1 MLAAWF
7 RLYFL
12 AQAQCRLSI
21 TYLPPWVSQELEP
34 RAPIHWLGM
43 RGRGVGDGAEI
54 SSQGRAVCFLLP
66 SSGSFCPVDL
76 HRGPIPPAG
85 RVCQGCESASLKSN
99 QGCNLVSSLREERL
113 VQGCGYGH
121 ETPSSV
127 GLGLHS
133 EVPLRDSWS
142 CSRTPFTSR
151 GLPVLQQRRC
161 PWLMPVARGLSVLPA
176 QTVGSDPLTGTGRAL
191 GLETCVIHH
200 SLSDAEGFPQAVG
213 KAQTRV
219 FETGPEHTPHRQT
232 KYGFNPA

>member
-1 MLAAWF
+1 MQAKHHLPAALGLPRARAKGSHSLVGNEGARSRGWS
-7 RLYFL
+7 RNLL
-12 AQAQCRLSI
+12 PGESCL
-21 TYLPPWVSQELEP
+21 LPPDQLWV
-34 RAPIHWLGM
+34 I
-43 RGRGVGDGAEI
+43 
-54 SSQGRAVCFLLP
+54 LP
-66 SSGSFCPVDL
+66 SGSAQGAHPTSWTCLPRLRICLSQKQSRLQPGVFTQGGKACA
-76 HRGPIPPAG
+76 GPGIMAVAMAMRP
-85 RVCQGCESASLKSN
+85 QD
-99 QGCNLVSSLREERL
+99 
-113 VQGCGYGH
+113 
-121 ETPSSV
+121 SV

>member
-1 MLAAWF
+1 MEQKSPPRGELFASSCPALGHSAQWVCTGGPSHQLDVSAKAANLPLSKAIKAATWCLHSG
-7 RLYFL
+7 RKGL
-12 AQAQCRLSI
+12 CRA
-21 TYLPPWVSQELEP
+21 
-34 RAPIHWLGM
+34 RNH
-43 RGRGVGDGAEI
+43 
-54 SSQGRAVCFLLP
+54 
-66 SSGSFCPVDL
+66 
-76 HRGPIPPAG
+76 
-85 RVCQGCESASLKSN
+85 
-99 QGCNLVSSLREERL
+99 
-113 VQGCGYGH
+113 GCGYGH

-133 EVPLRDSWS
+133 AVPLRDSWS